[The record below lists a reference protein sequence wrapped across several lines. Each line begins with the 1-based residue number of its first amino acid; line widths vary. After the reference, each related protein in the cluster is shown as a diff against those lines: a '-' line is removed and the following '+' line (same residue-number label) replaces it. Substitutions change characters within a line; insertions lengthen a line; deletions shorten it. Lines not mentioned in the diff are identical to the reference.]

1 MRKSWIDKTK
11 RRKLYESHLIIIF
24 LPHKELD
31 EEEEGSQT
39 TIMVDFDNVR
49 NLKIISFIILK
60 EEEKDMTII
69 IQLLTNQRWWPNQRL
84 NASSVTSMD
93 ITNLNVTLIWIRM
106 VVKKIY
112 FCREGKWNIVIDGLS
127 YE

>member
-1 MRKSWIDKTK
+1 MRKSWIDKTR

-24 LPHKELD
+24 LPHKELV

-39 TIMVDFDNVR
+39 TIMVDFDHIR

-69 IQLLTNQRWWPNQRL
+69 IQLLTNQ
-84 NASSVTSMD
+84 S
-93 ITNLNVTLIWIRM
+93 
-106 VVKKIY
+106 
-112 FCREGKWNIVIDGLS
+112 
-127 YE
+127 